1 MDDFLPER
9 QGPGAPPRITDAEL
23 ITLAIAQVFL
33 GLPNDRQFLA
43 LARWRLGHLFPY
55 LPKQPGYN
63 KAAGVPQITS
73 AINYLAFVSPSFC
86 DGIRLLDSTPV
97 PCGQSRETTRRSEFA
112 GIAGYGYCRSHSRYF
127 WGFRLYLVCATDGTP
142 IGFARPGQRPRA
154 RGRQGAAHLERLP
167 LAGYVLIA
175 DKGFAGED
183 FEGFV
188 EGQGGDLPDAPIEPK
203 RHGSLGFIRQCIESV
218 FWTCKGQLGLERHGA
233 RTLPGLLRPDRDAAA
248 HPRRRPLAQLGDRRS
263 RPPLHRLCPLIRNQ
277 PSRGGGPRVR
287 TRTWSP
293 LVGCLL
299 PACGRCHPAAAHTPS
314 TPPGTSPCS

>member
-1 MDDFLPER
+1 MRTDLDALLTAIYVLVDDFLPAR

-63 KAAGVPQITS
+63 KRLRRLVPQIARS
-73 AINYLAFVSPSFC
+73 INYLAFVSPSFC
-86 DGIRLLDSTPV
+86 DGVRLLDSTPV

-112 GIAGYGYCRSHSRYF
+112 GLAGYGYCRSHSRYF
-127 WGFRLYLVCATDGTP
+127 WGFRLYLVCARDGTP
-142 IGFARPGQRPRA
+142 IAFELAPANAPEREVA
-154 RGRQGAAHLERLP
+154 EELLERVP

-188 EGQGGDLPDAPIEPK
+188 AQRGATFLRPDRKNEPR
-203 RHGSLGFIRQCIESV
+203 RHGSLGHIRQWIESV

-233 RTLPGLLRPDRDAAA
+233 RTLPGLCARVGLRLLALAAGLWHNWQTGQPGRHFTTYA
-248 HPRRRPLAQLGDRRS
+248 H
-263 RPPLHRLCPLIRNQ
+263 
-277 PSRGGGPRVR
+277 
-287 TRTWSP
+287 
-293 LVGCLL
+293 
-299 PACGRCHPAAAHTPS
+299 
-314 TPPGTSPCS
+314 